1 MMNKTLSWLLG
12 IGLGSLAGALL
23 VMFFA
28 PVSGQQV
35 MAQLKRGW
43 AGSLEAARKANSA
56 RQAELEADL
65 ARRQGKTPA
74 LPATINNAK

>member
-1 MMNKTLSWLLG
+1 MNKTLSWLMG

-28 PVSGQQV
+28 PASGQQI

-43 AGSLEAARKANSA
+43 AASLQAAREANSA
-56 RQAELEADL
+56 RQVQLEAELAQ
-65 ARRQGKTPA
+65 RQGKEVPA
-74 LPATINNAK
+74 LPAETDAE